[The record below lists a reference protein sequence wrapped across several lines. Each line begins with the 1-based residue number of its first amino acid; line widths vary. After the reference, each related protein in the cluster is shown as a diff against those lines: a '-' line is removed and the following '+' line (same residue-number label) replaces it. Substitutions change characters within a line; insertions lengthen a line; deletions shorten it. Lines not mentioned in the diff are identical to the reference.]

1 MHRPSMMLNQPWQS
15 NNWLVTNTKSIANHN
30 LNKLIQPH
38 QDSGNWIVSFSC
50 SFLLKFFWSH
60 FYKFLAFLK
69 KGLAWSFHSFS
80 SFVLNGECIVLCDA
94 FKRCCCQSWR
104 SEDVAVRPSSRLRC
118 AEWWNK
124 RNGSTGPVGSAEKPW
139 QKSTCYV
146 CLGDKEE
153 IIVFINILLCQKYG
167 SFCGK
172 LTVWYLSFSL

>member
-60 FYKFLAFLK
+60 FYKFLSFLK

-94 FKRCCCQSWR
+94 LKG
-104 SEDVAVRPSSRLRC
+104 VVVRVEGLKMSLSGRLVDYAALNDGTRGMVPQDQLVVHR
-118 AEWWNK
+118 E
-124 RNGSTGPVGSAEKPW
+124 TM
-139 QKSTCYV
+139 T
-146 CLGDKEE
+146 KEH
-153 IIVFINILLCQKYG
+153 LLCMSGWQRG
-167 SFCGK
+167 DHC
-172 LTVWYLSFSL
+172 VH

>member
-1 MHRPSMMLNQPWQS
+1 MYRPSMMLNQPWQS

-124 RNGSTGPVGSAEKPW
+124 RNGSTGPVGSAQRNHDKRAFVM
-139 QKSTCYV
+139 YV
-146 CLGDKEE
+146 WVTKRRS
-153 IIVFINILLCQKYG
+153 LC
-167 SFCGK
+167 S
-172 LTVWYLSFSL
+172 LTFFYVKNMAHFVEN